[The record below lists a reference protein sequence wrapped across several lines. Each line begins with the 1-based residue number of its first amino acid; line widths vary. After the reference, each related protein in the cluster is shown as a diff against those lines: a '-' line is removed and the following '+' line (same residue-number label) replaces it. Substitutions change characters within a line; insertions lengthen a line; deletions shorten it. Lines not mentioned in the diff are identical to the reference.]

1 MSFKIESLTSV
12 MEQLRCSIGGLGACP
27 QQVKKGPAP
36 CSERVFLRSVAPH
49 SILAYQKIEK
59 NSKTDNK
66 LKKGQK
72 MKQNEKTK
80 LTKLKLGLL
89 ITMTAIT
96 TSCATS
102 NPHKKVALKIIKNNN
117 VILEEIQKERK
128 EKTIAPYIKDSP
140 KLSQAER
147 RLMSAI
153 NAVIKSNNSLKSE
166 FTKNNKKEVQ
176 IERIRR
182 TEFHQR

>member
-1 MSFKIESLTSV
+1 MSIKKASLTSV
-12 MEQLRCSIGGLGACP
+12 MEQRSCSIGGLGACP

-49 SILAYQKIEK
+49 SMLAYQKIEK
-59 NSKTDNK
+59 KSKTDNK
-66 LKKGQK
+66 LKKDKK

-89 ITMTAIT
+89 IAMTAIT
-96 TSCATS
+96 TSCATN

-117 VILEEIQKERK
+117 VILKEIQKERK
-128 EKTIAPYIKDSP
+128 EKTIAPYIKGSP
-140 KLSQAER
+140 KLSKAEG

-153 NAVIKSNNSLKSE
+153 NAVIKSNNSLKRE

-176 IERIRR
+176 VERIRR
-182 TEFHQR
+182 TEFYRR